1 MSAKSPKQLASS
13 WPFFALGLVLLAL
26 FLFGS
31 KLLLSIPEPL
41 AAEDAARSAERTK
54 AYQDL
59 QADNL
64 AKLTTYAW
72 ADAQKGAVQIPISE
86 AMKIAAARL
95 SAQSPAPAGPINP
108 PPSPAPEAATAPAPT
123 PETAPAPA
131 DSTLAPAP

>member
-1 MSAKSPKQLASS
+1 MSAISPKQPSSS

-59 QADNL
+59 QAENL
-64 AKLTTYAW
+64 TKLTTYAW
-72 ADAQKGAVQIPISE
+72 ADAQKGAVQIPITE

-95 SAQSPAPAGPINP
+95 AAQSPAPAGPINP
-108 PPSPAPEAATAPAPT
+108 PPAPTQETAPAPAPETVPAPEAATPAPAP
-123 PETAPAPA
+123 
-131 DSTLAPAP
+131 